1 MKKRLLLL
9 LCLLVTAGSAA
20 WADIA
25 SGNCKNGTWK
35 IDDNGKLTVT
45 MTGKMADYGEGKAP
59 WYGYA
64 DQITAIHIG
73 SGATNVGRN
82 GFYGLTKVKSV
93 MGGENVEAV
102 AMYGFEECGADGMIP
117 EIYLPKCT
125 YLGECSFRG
134 CGAVRIILPVVEE
147 VRMRAFCRSPY
158 LRQIDLGSKIET
170 IGALA
175 FSECPR
181 MWYDD
186 SPNIFMSNPT
196 PPTVQTLIEA
206 SAADKVKAFF
216 KDAGKALAVVAIYAT
231 VIGSGFLLAWEQHDE
246 RKRDEK
252 DLDFE
257 QPWNSF
263 FELDDLKD
271 KYYNPFYP
279 QPDGAGWDCQP
290 IVCVPYNLVET
301 YRNRY
306 EGCEGCIGYYKEEH
320 DYDSYHWGTILPGGY
335 IDESKRE
342 GWWYLAPTGAVVKEY
357 SGSLYADKFND
368 LLPYNVYGYSKDEL
382 IPASKFDGLCF
393 SSDAAVTNTSTLNTF
408 KSQIRNLYI
417 GNSST
422 FPVGTFENWTNLEYV
437 QIGFNSAVSDRMF
450 KGCTNLTTVNAKLK
464 SIGEQAFMDCK
475 KLFSFQGGAESV
487 GTEAFRNCV
496 SIQRF
501 GNDILKYIGPRAF
514 MGCTSLVKINSY
526 NGYSSYDDIKTIGE
540 SAFEGCVVLED
551 ISLRNVQELGKRAFY
566 GCYMPNVQIERLAT
580 IPEEAFAN
588 CRTNRLTFASVV
600 GNGIRVSSIGSKAF
614 DNCVGLHGKDIYVE
628 YRAPEVASDAFNGLT
643 LDRITLHAT
652 PEVYNSGYETDPV
665 WGKMKVNKN
674 YDEQSTVGSKAEGWV
689 LSNGTLTVTRSFTT
703 GHPESMPWYSY
714 REYIKR
720 IVIEE
725 VTGINDYEFAGLE
738 NVVSVSIPRSVS
750 NIGEGAFKG
759 CSSLENIYIT
769 RVEKI
774 GSYAFE
780 DCSSLETIEINEELK
795 RAGDYIFR
803 NCISLKDIR
812 NYCEDPAIV
821 TDLTFKGIKSSAY
834 QLRHNGG
841 AMYAQNDGGQS
852 TVTLKVPS
860 SAVTKYMVDKN
871 WNKFHIPYADGRG
884 TWVKAGKFG
893 DGMWILYD
901 DGTMVVSADKGPAND
916 TDPYHH
922 GFMTSGSGT
931 DHSNDAVTLTKRIEF
946 AGNMTE
952 LDAYFSVNFVNL
964 ETVKLSPSIKKILE
978 GAFLDCPKL
987 KNINLD
993 NIESIGK
1000 YAFSG
1005 TAFDILDLG
1014 NVNVKEIDRGAFSGC
1029 SNLKIVRLGTNCK
1042 VGAQIFSNCQNL
1054 YSVNLGEADLDNA
1067 GGCFSNCPSLK
1078 FVAFKGTHLP
1088 LGFFSGCK
1096 ALKAVNLGEKL
1107 ESIEWSAFNNCTSL
1121 DTIYCDSPTPPM
1133 LPLGE
1138 KQIFHGEVDY
1148 ELVDAWAFDGLN
1160 KSDIKLFVMPDLIP
1174 LYRKANIWKDM
1185 NIIGDEEYTEPL
1197 LPTGGS
1203 VGEFG
1208 TWELDETACLTIDCE
1223 GKMPAFDELGASTWS
1238 WCRTFDSWAAYIE
1251 WVRYTDKVTY
1261 IPQNVTN
1268 KDAEQGLYDK
1278 VQSLEIGCNV
1288 DTIRENAMRYTGLT
1302 DVYCFAPEPPFIVTS
1317 DENGTLDK
1325 AAILARVTTL
1335 HVVDFQGT
1343 LEKYKNSYRW
1353 NWFPKIVA
1361 DLPTRKPGTI
1371 MVEKVNVSSP
1381 TGTWL
1386 SVRSS
1391 ELGSTTVQLE
1401 ASVYPANADNTALV
1415 WTSEDESVATVDA
1428 NGLVTIIGYPD
1439 MMEVGITATAADGSN
1454 RKGAVNLRIV
1464 NPENDWGS
1472 VFCEGMDADRKTIT
1486 IMKSQ
1491 APATITVKLEP
1502 ANSTANIDFDVV
1514 DNSLIQVEAEYDN
1527 ASGRRTGVFHISAP
1541 DPMMMPE
1548 IRTGSTLIH
1557 FYTHYYDEA
1566 TLGVNYPEV
1575 WVNVNVIEDIK
1586 FTEETVQYVPVT
1598 YAVTSLEGGTCTVYG
1613 EWVDGH
1619 DENGTW
1625 VDGGYNTAID
1635 QSTTGLVT
1643 VPNKARNYYVTG
1655 VDGSAFAE
1663 CSQLEEVEFESG
1675 IKFIGNSAFT
1685 GCSNLR
1691 EVLLPET
1698 IEAFGYGS
1706 FSNLPN
1712 LKDVHILATTP
1723 PTGGGIYV
1731 GNPWPW
1737 PAVSDSYAFSGLTG
1751 ATLHVPAGC
1760 SEAYN
1765 ISPWNV
1771 WFSRITEDAADG
1783 IETIDHSPLTIDHS
1797 GGWFD
1802 LSGRKLT
1809 GKPAQPGLYI
1819 NGGRKVVI

>member
-9 LCLLVTAGSAA
+9 LCLLVTAGSAV

-158 LRQIDLGSKIET
+158 LMQIDLGSKIET

-216 KDAGKALAVVAIYAT
+216 KDAGKALAVGLMWATIVGAPIVVALEAADQKAWDKKREEE
-231 VIGSGFLLAWEQHDE
+231 GLA
-246 RKRDEK
+246 
-252 DLDFE
+252 FE
-257 QPWNSF
+257 QPYERF

-279 QPDGAGWDCQP
+279 RPDGAGWDGEP

-306 EGCEGCIGYYKEEH
+306 EGCDGCIGYYKEEH

-335 IDESKRE
+335 MNQEKRE
-342 GWWYLAPTGAVVKEY
+342 GWWYMAPTGKTAAELG
-357 SGSLYADKFND
+357 SGYYENKFND
-368 LLPYNVYGYSKDEL
+368 LCPYDVSIGGEL

-393 SSDAAVTNTSTLNTF
+393 GSDAKTAGTSTLNSL
-408 KSQIRNLYI
+408 KNQIRNLYI
-417 GNSST
+417 GNNST
-422 FPVGTFENWTNLEYV
+422 FPAGIFENWTKLEYV
-437 QIGFNSAVSDRMF
+437 NMGYGSQISDRMF
-450 KGCTNLTTVNAKLK
+450 KGCTNLTTVNAELK

-475 KLFSFQGGAESV
+475 KLFSFIGGAESV

-600 GNGIRVSSIGSKAF
+600 SNGIRVSSIGSKAF

-884 TWVKAGKFG
+884 TWQKAGYFG

-901 DGTMVVSADKGPAND
+901 DGTMVISADKGPGDNYDESSWTALGFDSEVASKTKALEFKGNIEYLSWCFND
-916 TDPYHH
+916 
-922 GFMTSGSGT
+922 F
-931 DHSNDAVTLTKRIEF
+931 
-946 AGNMTE
+946 TE
-952 LDAYFSVNFVNL
+952 LES
-964 ETVKLSPSIKKILE
+964 VKLCPSIKT
-978 GAFLDCPKL
+978 LDGTFYNNEKL
-987 KNINLD
+987 SSINLQNVETIGQSTFYNTALANLD
-993 NIESIGK
+993 LSGVKTLGK
-1000 YAFSG
+1000 YAFDNCQKL
-1005 TAFDILDLG
+1005 TDVKLG
-1014 NVNVKEIDRGAFSGC
+1014 GD
-1029 SNLKIVRLGTNCK
+1029 CK
-1042 VGAQIFSNCQNL
+1042 VGSHSFQGCSSLVAVDLGGANLDEAKDCFNHCSKLKMIKYNGHMLPEGIFEDCS
-1054 YSVNLGEADLDNA
+1054 
-1067 GGCFSNCPSLK
+1067 SLK
-1078 FVAFKGTHLP
+1078 SIM
-1088 LGFFSGCK
+1088 LGSN
-1096 ALKAVNLGEKL
+1096 V
-1107 ESIEWSAFNNCTSL
+1107 ESIKWSAFEGCTSL

-1138 KQIFHGEVDY
+1138 KQIFHGDVDY

-1174 LYRKANIWKDM
+1174 LYRKANIWKEM

-1238 WCRTFDSWAAYIE
+1238 WCRTFDRWAAYIE

-1261 IPQNVTN
+1261 IPQNITN

-1317 DENGTLDK
+1317 EENGTFDK
-1325 AAILARVTTL
+1325 AAILARGTTL

-1343 LEKYKNSYRW
+1343 LEKYKKSYRW

-1401 ASVYPANADNTALV
+1401 ANVYPANAANTALV

-1454 RKGAVNLRIV
+1454 RKGTVSLRIV

-1472 VFCEGMDADRKTIT
+1472 VLCEGMDVDRKTIT

-1491 APATITVKLEP
+1491 QTPATITVQLTP

-1575 WVNVNVIEDIK
+1575 WVNVNVIEDVR

-1663 CSQLEEVEFESG
+1663 CSRLEEVEFESG

-1706 FSNLPN
+1706 FSNLPS

-1731 GNPWPW
+1731 GNPWSW
-1737 PAVSDSYAFSGLTG
+1737 PAIGDSYAFSGLTG

-1771 WFSRITEDAADG
+1771 WFSTITEDAADG

-1819 NGGRKVVI
+1819 NGGRKVVIK